1 MELEHKN
8 QGRYFQFTEVKHVPS
23 RGKSLIGKYCSDIIA
38 NEDDVIARCMEG
50 LARWRSVLSFALRR
64 CLLLCPSQS

>member
-38 NEDDVIARCMEG
+38 NEDVVARCMEG
-50 LARWRSVLSFALRR
+50 LARWRMDSVFSLLHFVSWSFVLI
-64 CLLLCPSQS
+64 